1 MKLLN
6 SKSVI
11 NCIDSELE
19 NHAKESEEILKNYS
33 YTMTMIVLLFL
44 NTLMQFIK
52 MKSQS

>member
-1 MKLLN
+1 MLKN
-6 SKSVI
+6 QKRY
-11 NCIDSELE
+11 
-19 NHAKESEEILKNYS
+19 LKNYS